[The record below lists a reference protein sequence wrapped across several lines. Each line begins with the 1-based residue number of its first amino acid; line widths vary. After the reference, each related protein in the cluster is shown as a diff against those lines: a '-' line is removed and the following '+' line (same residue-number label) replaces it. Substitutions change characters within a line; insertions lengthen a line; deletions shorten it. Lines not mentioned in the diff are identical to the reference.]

1 METILTWVYVIVAV
15 LLLFGAAI
23 FVHEWGHY
31 IVALKRGLKVEEFA
45 IGMGPKLYS
54 WKRGEV
60 VWSIRAIP
68 AGGFV
73 KLPQMITSETLEGG
87 YEGEEPLAPISPLSK
102 ILVAFA
108 GPLMNVVFAFVIA
121 GIIYVV
127 GLPVPI
133 NPPIVGYVDPS
144 SDEFKAGI
152 RDGDRVVQ
160 VDGNPVNSWQDIQ
173 EAAAFALTNV
183 LAVTVERESGAQS
196 TVQLAT
202 RDSEAL
208 GIKLLPLDPKDHPV
222 VVQVMD
228 GGAAQA
234 AGLEENDV
242 FLSFGG
248 VPVVGQQQLIDLI
261 GKRPDQST
269 DIEIQRG
276 DERLNL
282 EITPKYDPSAKA
294 GRIGVMIS
302 ASTTTVYELQKP
314 GPTPM
319 AQINRV
325 LGIMGKTFT
334 ALYHSDKTGVGAKD
348 LSGPVGILGMLGNQV
363 LIDYRLALSF
373 MVLLN
378 INLAIL
384 NLLPIPVL
392 DGGHITMALYEAV
405 FRRPV
410 SIKLQEYAT
419 TVFAILLIGFMLY
432 VTVFGDLRRM
442 SLMKSMFKQGS
453 NAEIIEDTNNAPAAP

>member
-1 METILTWVYVIVAV
+1 MATLFTWIYVIVAV

-54 WKRGEV
+54 WKRGDV

-73 KLPQMITSETLEGG
+73 KLPQMITSEALEGG

-108 GPLMNVVFAFVIA
+108 GPVMNVVFAFVIA
-121 GIIYVV
+121 GVIYFV

-133 NPPIVGYVDPS
+133 NPPIVGYVDPDS
-144 SDEFKAGI
+144 LEYMAGI
-152 RDGDRVVQ
+152 RDGDRVVE
-160 VDGNPVNSWQDIQ
+160 VDGNAVNSWQDIQ

-183 LAVTVERESGAQS
+183 LDVTVEREGSQS
-196 TVQLAT
+196 TYQIAT
-202 RDSEAL
+202 RESEAL

-228 GGAAQA
+228 GGAAQE

-261 GKRPDQST
+261 GKRPDETT

-276 DERLNL
+276 DERLAL
-282 EITPKYDPSAKA
+282 QITPKYDPSAKA

-319 AQINRV
+319 AQVNRV
-325 LGIMGKTFT
+325 LAIMGRTFT

-392 DGGHITMALYEAV
+392 DGGHIMMALYEAI

-410 SIKLQEYAT
+410 SLKVQEYT
-419 TVFAILLIGFMLY
+419 TTAFAILLIGFMLY

-453 NAEIIEDTNNAPAAP
+453 NAEIVEEAQPAPATP